1 MIIENNKV
9 ITINTKNTSYQMKI
23 GEENVLLH
31 LYYGDKLVDNDDMSY
46 GLSIFEYGFS
56 PRIYEADKQGYSLD
70 VLPLEYTSCGVGDFR
85 INSIGVTNVDKSN
98 ALDLRYVKHEVLKK
112 HEIKGMTS
120 FRNYNEVLKV
130 YLKDVLF
137 NIEVILYY
145 KVIEKFD
152 VITRY
157 VEVINNEKEEI
168 TINNIMSMSIDLPDD
183 KYNLIHFQGAH
194 VNERQ
199 LVKTPLQYGNFNI
212 GSTRGTSSH
221 HHNPFVV
228 ITKNDTTEDTG
239 ECLSLAFVYSGN
251 FLLNTEVDY
260 TKKLRVQMGINPYNF
275 EIKLNNKETFITPEV
290 AMCYT
295 NKGLN
300 EHTNLWTN
308 SIKHCILNKN
318 FLNDYS
324 PILINNWEAT
334 YMNFNEEKLCKI
346 VDGAKELGVE
356 MFVLDDGW
364 FGKRD
369 DDHSSLGDY
378 NIHKTKFPNGLNNF
392 VEYVNKQN
400 MKFGLWIEPEMISED
415 SDLYRSH
422 PEYAFQI
429 PNRKPS
435 LGRNQLVLNL
445 GNDEVVEYIF
455 NNIDNLLKTYNIEY
469 LKWDMNRNLTDI
481 YDVNSSNQKN
491 VMHNYVL
498 GLYKLFEKITTKYP
512 KLRIEGCSGG
522 GGRYDLGMLYY
533 QPQIWTSDNTDPI
546 ERLNIQYGTSFGYPV
561 MTMGAHVSASPNHQ
575 TGRATPLKTRGDVAQ
590 QGTFGYEL
598 DLSLLSKEEKEI
610 VVNQIKEFKED
621 REIIYHGRLHRL
633 TDDKNDLYC
642 ATQYNS
648 KESTLLYVV
657 FRKVLALR
665 TPLYVKLKGLERNS
679 YYLINDQKYSGAQL
693 MNYGLFV
700 PYLPFDYGSHRFV
713 IKKLK

>member
-1 MIIENNKV
+1 MIIENKNI
-9 ITINTKNTSYQMKI
+9 ITINTKNSSYQMMI
-23 GEENVLLH
+23 AEHNVLLH
-31 LYYGDKLVDNDDMSY
+31 LYYGDKLNENDDMSY
-46 GLSIFEYGFS
+46 TITAPEFGFS
-56 PRIYEADKQGYSLD
+56 PRLYDAKEQGYSLD
-70 VLPLEYTSCGVGDFR
+70 LLPQEYTSCGVGDFK
-85 INSIGVTNVDKSN
+85 INSIGLTNVDGSN

-112 HEIKGMTS
+112 HVLEGMPS
-120 FRNYNEVLKV
+120 FKNYNEVLKV

-157 VEVINNEKEEI
+157 VEIINNEKEEI
-168 TINNIMSMSIDLPDD
+168 VIDNAMSMSIDLPTGD
-183 KYNLIHFQGAH
+183 YNLIHFHGAH

-199 LVKTPLQYGNFNI
+199 IQKTPLQYGNFSI
-212 GSTRGTSSH
+212 GSKRGTSSH
-221 HHNPFVV
+221 HHNPFALV
-228 ITKNDTTEDTG
+228 TNNETTEDSG
-239 ECLSLAFVYSGN
+239 MCLSFAFVYSGN
-251 FLLNTEVDY
+251 FQLNTEVDFN
-260 TKKLRVQMGINPYNF
+260 KKLRVQMGINPFNF
-275 EIKLNNKETFITPEV
+275 EANLKNKQSFKSPEV

-300 EHTNLWTN
+300 EHTHLWTN
-308 SIKHCILNKN
+308 AVKHCILNKN

-334 YMNFNEEKLCKI
+334 YMNFNEQALCKI

-378 NIHKTKFPNGLNNF
+378 NIHKAKFPKGLKSF

-415 SDLYRSH
+415 SDLYRSN
-422 PEYAFQI
+422 PNYALTI

-445 GNDEVVEYIF
+445 GNDEVVEYVF
-455 NNIDNLLKTYNIEY
+455 NSIDNLLTTYNIEY
-469 LKWDMNRNLTDI
+469 LKWDMNRNLTDV
-481 YDVNSSNQKN
+481 YDSRISNQKN

-533 QPQIWTSDNTDPI
+533 QPQIWTSDNTDAI

-561 MTMGAHVSASPNHQ
+561 MTMGAHISASPNHQ
-575 TGRATPLKTRGDVAQ
+575 TGRDTPLKTRGIVAS

-598 DLSLLSKEEKEI
+598 DLSLLSKEEKDI
-610 VVNQIKEFKED
+610 VVTQIQEFKED
-621 REIIYHGRLHRL
+621 REVVYHGRLYRL
-633 TDDKNDLYC
+633 TDNTNDLYC
-642 ATQYNS
+642 ATQYNT
-648 KESTLLYVV
+648 KEKILLYFV
-657 FRKVLALR
+657 FRKVLAMR
-665 TPLYVKLKGLERNS
+665 IPLFLKLKGLEKTS
-679 YYLINDQKYSGAQL
+679 IYEINNVKYSGAQL
-693 MNYGLFV
+693 MNTGLCI
-700 PYLPFDYGSHRFV
+700 PYVPFDYGSHRFIINKV
-713 IKKLK
+713 K